1 MKFNLNNIAT
11 AVALSAFLL
20 TGCSNDEEKTEGF
33 VDETANI
40 DKNENGV
47 TTEPL
52 GENTLSGSDLGGG
65 STSGGDS
72 FGGESLSADQSGASG
87 SGGAAGTGGPN
98 GTKTIYFMLDSS
110 QVQEEFVPVI
120 AEHAKS
126 LKANPS
132 QHVIIQGHTDERGS
146 REYNVALGE
155 QRAKTVAHML
165 TMQGVPE
172 SQIETVSYGE
182 EKAVDAG
189 HDESAWQVNRRAEI
203 DYQGQ

>member
-1 MKFNLNNIAT
+1 MKLNLSTIAF
-11 AVALSAFLL
+11 ALSIVLL
-20 TGCSNDEEKTEGF
+20 TGCSNEEKAEGF
-33 VDETANI
+33 VDETASI

-65 STSGGDS
+65 STTGGDS
-72 FGGESLSADQSGASG
+72 FGGESLSADQSVA
-87 SGGAAGTGGPN
+87 GGAAGTGGPN

-132 QHVIIQGHTDERGS
+132 QHVIIEGHTDERGS

-155 QRAKTVAHML
+155 QRAKTVAKML
-165 TMQGVPE
+165 IMQGVSE
-172 SQIETVSYGE
+172 SQVETVSYGE

-189 HDESAWQVNRRAEI
+189 HNESAWQVNRRAEI